1 MFVVVCCLLFV
12 VLESQTHVKAR
23 YHAHVQ
29 ARFFAHV
36 QASVRPVLNM
46 FLRNLPSDNDVYI
59 YILCINIY
67 IYI

>member
-1 MFVVVCCLLFV
+1 LLFVVCCLLFV

-36 QASVRPVLNM
+36 QASVRPIKNVGICCIHIT
-46 FLRNLPSDNDVYI
+46 FQDVI
-59 YILCINIY
+59 
-67 IYI
+67 